1 MAITIDRTGITLT
14 NDSGTPS
21 SPAGDGTLLNAADR
35 VAVLDR
41 IDQLFNGTR
50 SSTFTLGTLLAVD
63 GFGVSNFSAGG
74 TGANVIGVRNTTS
87 GTGNYSEVR
96 AGNNATDTL
105 MRLKALSSAFST
117 AGYDFASGV
126 TVEATGS
133 GGLNLAAS
141 DASGPLRIYTGGTT
155 QRYAIDSTGVHT
167 YLNSS
172 VTAIPL
178 ADGSAGSPS
187 IYYASDTN
195 TGIYRS
201 AADEVS
207 VSAGGSAAFAVV
219 RASGVSSAR
228 IEGGAFGTGAVSGA
242 SLSIGRNSS
251 GSGAAATIVF
261 NTRTITNF
269 RRVWVDDSGNLRI
282 HTSAPTEDNTTVSDT
297 AGTVVGTQ
305 TSTRATKTDVE
316 PFGEHE
322 AALGLIQRT
331 PLYRFRYR
339 EMDPDTSH
347 VGIMADESPEFTRY
361 GATAFDPV
369 NAFGYTAAAIKALL
383 RRVDILEAAL
393 AARG

>member
-96 AGNNATDTL
+96 AGNNATAAL

-141 DASGPLRIYTGGTT
+141 DASGPFRIYTGGST
-155 QRYAIDSTGVHT
+155 QRLAIDSAGTWT
-167 YLNSS
+167 FLNSS
-172 VTAIPL
+172 VTAVPL
-178 ADGSAGSPS
+178 AAGSVSSPS
-187 IYYASDTN
+187 LTCATDTN
-195 TGIYRS
+195 TGLYFTAANLNVAVDGVQAATFS
-201 AADEVS
+201 ATANS
-207 VSAGGSAAFAVV
+207 VAVT
-219 RASGVSSAR
+219 AT
-228 IEGGAFGTGAVSGA
+228 GGAFGTGALRTGA
-242 SLSIGRNSS
+242 LITAARNTS
-251 GSGAAATIVF
+251 GSGAPGL
-261 NTRTITNF
+261 F
-269 RRVWVDDSGNLRI
+269 RCIDRGGSNRYLWCRDNGDWQTS
-282 HTSAPTEDNTTVSDT
+282 TSAPDESTGDNT
-297 AGTVVGTQ
+297 GTVIGTQ
-305 TSTRATKTDVE
+305 TSTRATKRAIEAFVDY
-316 PFGEHE
+316 G
-322 AALGLIQRT
+322 AALALIART
-331 PLYRFRYR
+331 PLYRFQYR
-339 EMDPDTSH
+339 QGDTDTAH

-361 GATAFDPV
+361 QQTAFDPV